1 MIKKYSFFLSG
12 AFVLLMLFASCSK
25 QQQQQAQK
33 RPNIIYIMSDDH
45 ASKAISAY
53 DPSLIHTPN
62 IDRLAED
69 GIRFTNANV
78 TNSLCA
84 PSRAVMLTGKYS
96 NLNGLRDNR
105 DTFNGDQNSW
115 VKMLQKVGYFTSIIG
130 KWHLKTVPQGFDYWD
145 ILIGQ
150 GHYYNPRFIEN
161 GDTSQVQG
169 YVTDL
174 IMDKALDK
182 LKSRDTSKPF
192 AMLIH
197 NKAPHRNWMPDSAHM
212 DLFDNRNIPL
222 PETFFDDYK
231 TRSAAAKEQDMRVQ
245 DMFLS
250 HDLKLQPQY
259 FDKDTGTGGAPANFD
274 PVRAWK
280 NIYSRLT
287 PHQQKIW
294 DAHYDSVGQSF
305 QQRDLKGLALAY
317 WKYERYMKDYLR
329 CIASVD
335 DNIGR
340 LLDYLDQSGLAK
352 NTIVVYT
359 SDQGF
364 FLGEHGWFDKRFM
377 YEPSLKTPLIV
388 RYPQEIKAGTVSDKL
403 VMNLDFAPT
412 FVDEAGLS
420 VPDEMQGH
428 SLRPI
433 FDGKAD
439 NWRKGMYYH
448 YYEYPYG
455 WHKVKKHYGIKT
467 ERYKLIHFY
476 NDIDAWELYDLKND
490 PQEMNNLY
498 SIPAYKHI
506 ADSLKNQLRE
516 LQVKYKDTDF
526 DGSLVNTTRNVEN
539 QN

>member
-1 MIKKYSFFLSG
+1 MNKIVLSYILSLMIL
-12 AFVLLMLFASCSK
+12 VASCAK
-25 QQQQQAQK
+25 QPQQQSTD

-45 ASKAISAY
+45 ANKAISAY
-53 DPSLIHTPN
+53 DSTLIQTPN
-62 IDRLAED
+62 IDRLAEE
-69 GIRFTNANV
+69 GMRFTNANV

-96 NLNGLRDNR
+96 NVNGLRDNR
-105 DTFNGDQNSW
+105 DTFNGDQMSW
-115 VKMLQKVGYFTSIIG
+115 VKLLQQDGYFTSIVG
-130 KWHLKTVPQGFDYWD
+130 KWHLKTKPQGFDYWD
-145 ILIGQ
+145 ILVGQ

-161 GDTSQVQG
+161 GDTTQIQG

-174 IMDKALDK
+174 IMDKALEK
-182 LKSRDTSKPF
+182 LKSRDPSKPF

-212 DLFDNRNIPL
+212 DLFNDRKFPF
-222 PETFFDDYK
+222 PETFFDTYQ
-231 TRSAAAKEQDMRVQ
+231 TRSAAVREQDMRVR

-259 FDKDTGTGGAPANFD
+259 FDKETGTGGAPANFD
-274 PVRAWK
+274 AVAIWK
-280 NIYSRLT
+280 DIYGRMT

-294 DAHYDSVGQSF
+294 DAHYDSVGQAF
-305 QQRDLKGLALAY
+305 KEANLQGTALAY
-317 WKYERYMKDYLR
+317 WKYQHYMKDYLR
-329 CIASVD
+329 TVASVD

-340 LLDYLDQSGLAK
+340 LLDYLDEAGLAE

-377 YEPSLKTPLIV
+377 YEPSLVTPLIV
-388 RYPQEIKAGTVSDKL
+388 RYPKEIEAGTVSDKL

-420 VPDEMQGH
+420 VPEAMQGR
-428 SLRPI
+428 SMRPI
-433 FDGKAD
+433 FEGQVD
-439 NWRKGMYYH
+439 NWRKEIYYH

-467 ERYKLIHFY
+467 CRYKLIHYY

-498 SIPAYKHI
+498 GIPAYQPL
-506 ADSLKNQLRE
+506 ADSLKEELKE
-516 LQVKYKDTDF
+516 LQIKYKDTDF
-526 DGSLVNTTRNVEN
+526 EGSLVS
-539 QN
+539 QK